1 MSNPFNL
8 DQKLKEQAKERPI
21 MSEIVRSR
29 IDATLDSLPESPGNG
44 TMNME
49 SHQAHKKHSRRTH
62 KGLRR
67 ISGVAIAAAVLGM
80 TVFAS
85 GFVSPAMADSLR
97 SIPLVGSLF
106 SSIEADMGL
115 RTAGNEGL
123 TTTVDHSFAYQDV
136 KFKVLETVYDGTRA
150 AFLVHVT
157 APNLNQGMYDNG
169 RDIVKLSSGVENVFF
184 DVNGSR
190 PDSGLFYSSAGANEP
205 DTLLFEQVI
214 PADHTRA
221 IPDQFEA
228 KVKLTLQGIDHQFE
242 LTVPFTKS
250 TTDTHNVQP
259 NSTIENDLYTVTVNK
274 AEVTPI
280 TTRLTASI
288 ALKGK
293 DTLSNKEEKQ
303 LREIRFAV
311 YDDQG
316 RQLTALSGEGMYEAN
331 QLNWE
336 SIYATTAKDVKY
348 LVVKPFKVKDDF
360 AEDIKDNQFIKGME
374 MKIQLP

>member
-8 DQKLKEQAKERPI
+8 DQKLKEQAKERPV
-21 MSEIVRSR
+21 MSEIVSSR
-29 IDATLDSLPESPGNG
+29 IDATLDSLPESPG

-49 SHQAHKKHSRRTH
+49 SLQAHMKHSRRTH

-67 ISGVAIAAAVLGM
+67 TAGVAVAAGVLGL

-97 SIPLVGSLF
+97 NIPLIGSLF

-123 TTTVDHSFAYQDV
+123 TTPVNSSFTYQDV

-169 RDIVKLSSGVENVFF
+169 KDIVKLSSGVENVFF

-205 DTLLFEQVI
+205 DKLLFEQVI
-214 PADHTRA
+214 PADHTGA

-228 KVKLTLQGIDHQFE
+228 KVKLKLQGMDHEFE

-259 NSTIENDLYTVTVNK
+259 NSTIENDLYSVTVNK

-288 ALKGK
+288 ALKGEE
-293 DTLSNKEEKQ
+293 TLSKKEEKQ

-316 RQLTALSGEGMYEAN
+316 RQLTALSGEGKYEAN

-360 AEDIKDNQFIKGME
+360 AEEVQDDQFIKGIE

>member
-8 DQKLKEQAKERPI
+8 DQKLKEQAKERPA
-21 MSEIVRSR
+21 MSKIVRNR
-29 IDATLDSLPESPGNG
+29 IDATLDSLPESASQ
-44 TMNME
+44 MNME
-49 SHQAHKKHSRRTH
+49 SVQAHPSKRVHKPLRRTA
-62 KGLRR
+62 G
-67 ISGVAIAAAVLGM
+67 AAVAAGVLGL

-97 SIPLVGSLF
+97 NIPLIGSLF

-123 TTTVDHSFAYQDV
+123 TTPVNSSFTYQDV
-136 KFKVLETVYDGTRA
+136 KFKVLETIYDGTRA

-169 RDIVKLSSGVENVFF
+169 KDIVKLSSGVENVFF

-190 PDSGLFYSSAGANEP
+190 PDSGLFYTSAGANEP

-214 PADHTRA
+214 PADHTGV

-228 KVKLTLQGIDHQFE
+228 KVKLKLQGMDHEFE

-250 TTDTHNVQP
+250 ITDTHNVQP

-288 ALKGK
+288 ALKGEE
-293 DTLSNKEEKQ
+293 TLSKKEEKQ

-316 RQLTALSGEGMYEAN
+316 RQLTALSGEGVYQAN

-336 SIYATTAKDVKY
+336 NIYATTAKDVKY
-348 LVVKPFKVKDDF
+348 LIVKPFKVKDDF
-360 AEDIKDNQFIKGME
+360 AEEVKDDQFIKGME

>member
-8 DQKLKEQAKERPI
+8 DQKLKEQAKERPA
-21 MSEIVRSR
+21 MSKIVRNR
-29 IDATLDSLPESPGNG
+29 IDATLDSLPESASQ
-44 TMNME
+44 MNME
-49 SHQAHKKHSRRTH
+49 SVQAHPSKRVHKPLRRTAEFA
-62 KGLRR
+62 
-67 ISGVAIAAAVLGM
+67 VAAGVLGL

-97 SIPLVGSLF
+97 NIPLIGSLF

-123 TTTVDHSFAYQDV
+123 TTPVNSSFTYQDV

-169 RDIVKLSSGVENVFF
+169 KDIVKLSSGVENVFF

-190 PDSGLFYSSAGANEP
+190 PDSGLFYTSAGANEP

-214 PADHTRA
+214 PADHTGV

-228 KVKLTLQGIDHQFE
+228 KVKLKLQGMDHEFE

-250 TTDTHNVQP
+250 ITDTHNVQP

-288 ALKGK
+288 ALKGEE
-293 DTLSNKEEKQ
+293 TLSKKEEKQ

-316 RQLTALSGEGMYEAN
+316 RQLTALSGEGVYQAN

-336 SIYATTAKDVKY
+336 NIYATTAKDVKY
-348 LVVKPFKVKDDF
+348 LIVKPFKVKDDF
-360 AEDIKDNQFIKGME
+360 AEEVKDDQFIKGME

>member
-8 DQKLKEQAKERPI
+8 DQKLKEQAKERPV
-21 MSEIVRSR
+21 MSEIVRNR
-29 IDATLDSLPESPGNG
+29 IDATLKSLPESPDS
-44 TMNME
+44 MNVE
-49 SHQAHKKHSRRTH
+49 RIPAQHARHVH

-67 ISGVAIAAAVLGM
+67 TAGAVVAAGVLGVM
-80 TVFAS
+80 VFAS

-97 SIPLVGSLF
+97 NIPLVGSLF

-115 RTAGNEGL
+115 RNAGNEGL
-123 TTTVDHSFAYQDV
+123 ATPVNRSFAYQDV

-169 RDIVKLSSGVENVFF
+169 KDIVKLSSGVENVFF
-184 DVNGSR
+184 DMNGS
-190 PDSGLFYSSAGANEP
+190 PQNGGLFYSSAGANEP

-214 PADHTRA
+214 PSNQTEAT
-221 IPDQFEA
+221 PDQFDA
-228 KVKLTLQGIDHQFE
+228 KVKLTLQGIDHEFE

-250 TTDTHNVQP
+250 TTDTYNVQP
-259 NSTIENDLYTVTVNK
+259 NMSVKNDLLTATVAK

-288 ALKGK
+288 GFNGK
-293 DTLSNKEEKQ
+293 EVLTAKEEEQ
-303 LREIRFAV
+303 LRKIRFAV

-316 RQLTALSGEGMYEAN
+316 RQLTALSGEGMCEAN
-331 QLNWE
+331 QLTLE
-336 SIYATTAKDVKY
+336 SIYATTSKDVRY
-348 LVVKPFKVKDDF
+348 LVVKPFEIKGDF
-360 AEDIKDNQFIKGME
+360 SEEVKDNQFIKGME
-374 MKIQLP
+374 MKIQLQ

>member
-8 DQKLKEQAKERPI
+8 DQKLKEQAKERPA
-21 MSEIVRSR
+21 MSKIVRNR
-29 IDATLDSLPESPGNG
+29 IDATLDSLPESASQ
-44 TMNME
+44 MNME
-49 SHQAHKKHSRRTH
+49 SVQAHPSKRVHKPLRRTA
-62 KGLRR
+62 G
-67 ISGVAIAAAVLGM
+67 AAVAAGVLGL

-97 SIPLVGSLF
+97 NIPLIGSLF

-123 TTTVDHSFAYQDV
+123 TTPVNSSFTYQDV

-169 RDIVKLSSGVENVFF
+169 KDIVKLSSGVENVFF

-190 PDSGLFYSSAGANEP
+190 PDSGLFYTSAGANEP

-214 PADHTRA
+214 PADHTGA

-228 KVKLTLQGIDHQFE
+228 KVKLKLQGMDHEFE

-288 ALKGK
+288 ALKGEE
-293 DTLSNKEEKQ
+293 TLSKKEEKQ

-316 RQLTALSGEGMYEAN
+316 RQLTALSGEGAYQAN

-336 SIYATTAKDVKY
+336 NIYATTAKDVKY
-348 LVVKPFKVKDDF
+348 LIVKPFKVKDDF
-360 AEDIKDNQFIKGME
+360 AEEVKDDQFIKGME

>member
-8 DQKLKEQAKERPI
+8 DQKLKEQAKERPA
-21 MSEIVRSR
+21 MSKIVRNR
-29 IDATLDSLPESPGNG
+29 IDATLDSLPESASQ
-44 TMNME
+44 MNIE
-49 SHQAHKKHSRRTH
+49 SFQAHPSKRVHKPLRRTA
-62 KGLRR
+62 G
-67 ISGVAIAAAVLGM
+67 AAVAAGVLGLM
-80 TVFAS
+80 VFAS

-97 SIPLVGSLF
+97 NIPLIGSLF

-123 TTTVDHSFAYQDV
+123 TTPVNSSFTYQDV

-169 RDIVKLSSGVENVFF
+169 KDIVKLSSGVENVFF

-214 PADHTRA
+214 PADHTGA

-228 KVKLTLQGIDHQFE
+228 KVKLKLQGMDHDFE

-288 ALKGK
+288 ALKGEE
-293 DTLSNKEEKQ
+293 TLSKKEEKQ

-316 RQLTALSGEGMYEAN
+316 RQLTALSGEGVYQAN

-336 SIYATTAKDVKY
+336 NIYATTAKDVKY
-348 LVVKPFKVKDDF
+348 LIVKPFKVKDDF
-360 AEDIKDNQFIKGME
+360 AEEVKDDQFIKGME

>member
-8 DQKLKEQAKERPI
+8 DQKLKEQAKERPA
-21 MSEIVRSR
+21 MSKIVRNR
-29 IDATLDSLPESPGNG
+29 IDATLDSLPESASQ
-44 TMNME
+44 MNME
-49 SHQAHKKHSRRTH
+49 SFQDHPSKRVHKPLRRTA
-62 KGLRR
+62 G
-67 ISGVAIAAAVLGM
+67 AAVAAGVLGL

-97 SIPLVGSLF
+97 NIPLIGSLF
-106 SSIEADMGL
+106 SSIEADIGL

-123 TTTVDHSFAYQDV
+123 TTPVNSSFTYQDV

-169 RDIVKLSSGVENVFF
+169 KDIVKLSSGVENVFF

-214 PADHTRA
+214 PADHTGT

-228 KVKLTLQGIDHQFE
+228 KVKLKLQGMDHEFE

-288 ALKGK
+288 ALKGEE
-293 DTLSNKEEKQ
+293 TLSKKEEKQ

-316 RQLTALSGEGMYEAN
+316 RQLTALSGEGVYQAN

-336 SIYATTAKDVKY
+336 NIYATTAKDVKY
-348 LVVKPFKVKDDF
+348 LIVKPFKVKDDF
-360 AEDIKDNQFIKGME
+360 AEEVKDDQFIKGME

>member
-1 MSNPFNL
+1 MSNPFNI
-8 DQKLKEQAKERPI
+8 DQELKKQAKERPV
-21 MSEIVRSR
+21 MSNLVRTR
-29 IDATLDSLPESPGNG
+29 IDATLESLPESPNQL
-44 TMNME
+44 NSE
-49 SHQAHKKHSRRTH
+49 QAQRPRRVNKGMRRT
-62 KGLRR
+62 
-67 ISGVAIAAAVLGM
+67 AAAAVAAGVLGV

-123 TTTVDHSFAYQDV
+123 TNPVNSSFAYQDV

-169 RDIVKLSSGVENVFF
+169 KDIVKLSSGVDNVSL
-184 DVNGSR
+184 DVNGFS
-190 PDSGLFYSSAGANEP
+190 PDGGLFYSSAGANEP

-214 PADHTRA
+214 PTDHKGEF
-221 IPDQFEA
+221 PDQFDA
-228 KVKLTLQGIDHQFE
+228 KVKLTLQGLDHEFE

-250 TTDTHNVQP
+250 TTDTYKVQP
-259 NSTIENDLYTVTVNK
+259 DTIMENDLFTATVTK

-280 TTRLTASI
+280 TTRLTAAI
-288 ALKGK
+288 GLNGK
-293 DTLSNKEEKQ
+293 ETLTAKEKEQ
-303 LREIRFAV
+303 LQDIRFAI

-316 RQLTALSGEGMYEAN
+316 RQLTALSGEGIYEDN
-331 QLNWE
+331 QLKWE

-348 LVVKPFKVKDDF
+348 LVVKPFEVKDDF
-360 AEDIKDNQFIKGME
+360 TEEVKDNQFIQRME
-374 MKIQLP
+374 MKIQLQ

>member
-21 MSEIVRSR
+21 MSNIVRNR
-29 IDATLDSLPESPGNG
+29 IDATLDSLPESASQ
-44 TMNME
+44 MNIE
-49 SHQAHKKHSRRTH
+49 SFQTHPSRRVH

-67 ISGVAIAAAVLGM
+67 TAGVAVAAGVLGL

-97 SIPLVGSLF
+97 NIPLVGSLF

-123 TTTVDHSFAYQDV
+123 TTPVNSSFTYQDV

-169 RDIVKLSSGVENVFF
+169 KDIVKLSSGVENVFF
-184 DVNGSR
+184 DVNDSR

-214 PADHTRA
+214 PADHTGA

-228 KVKLTLQGIDHQFE
+228 KVKLKLQGMDHEFE

-288 ALKGK
+288 ALKGEE
-293 DTLSNKEEKQ
+293 TLSKKEEKQ

-316 RQLTALSGEGMYEAN
+316 RQLTALSGEGVYQAN

-336 SIYATTAKDVKY
+336 NIYATTAKDVKY
-348 LVVKPFKVKDDF
+348 LIVKPFKVKDDF
-360 AEDIKDNQFIKGME
+360 AEEVKDDQFIKGME

>member
-8 DQKLKEQAKERPI
+8 DQKLKEQAKERPA
-21 MSEIVRSR
+21 MSEIVRNR
-29 IDATLDSLPESPGNG
+29 IDATLDSLPESASQ
-44 TMNME
+44 MNME
-49 SHQAHKKHSRRTH
+49 SFQAHPSRRVH

-67 ISGVAIAAAVLGM
+67 TAGVAVAAGVLGL

-106 SSIEADMGL
+106 SSIEADIGL

-123 TTTVDHSFAYQDV
+123 TTPVNSSFTYQDV

-169 RDIVKLSSGVENVFF
+169 KDIVKLSSGVENVFF

-214 PADHTRA
+214 PADHTGA

-228 KVKLTLQGIDHQFE
+228 KVKLTLQGIDHEFE

-250 TTDTHNVQP
+250 TTDTHNIQP
-259 NSTIENDLYTVTVNK
+259 NSTIENDLYTVTLNK

-280 TTRLTASI
+280 TTRLITSI
-288 ALKGK
+288 ALKGSE
-293 DTLSNKEEKQ
+293 TLSKKEEKQ
-303 LREIRFAV
+303 LRDIRFAV

-316 RQLTALSGEGMYEAN
+316 LQLTALSGEGMYEAN

-336 SIYATTAKDVKY
+336 SIYATTAKDLKY
-348 LVVKPFKVKDDF
+348 LVVKPFKVNGDF
-360 AEDIKDNQFIKGME
+360 AEEVKDDQFIKGME
-374 MKIQLP
+374 MKVQLP

>member
-8 DQKLKEQAKERPI
+8 DQKLKEQAKERPA
-21 MSEIVRSR
+21 MSKIVRNR
-29 IDATLDSLPESPGNG
+29 IDATLDSLPESASQ
-44 TMNME
+44 MNME
-49 SHQAHKKHSRRTH
+49 SFQAHPSKRVHKPLRRTA
-62 KGLRR
+62 G
-67 ISGVAIAAAVLGM
+67 AAVAAGVLGL

-97 SIPLVGSLF
+97 NIPLIGSLF

-123 TTTVDHSFAYQDV
+123 TTPVNSSFTYQDV

-169 RDIVKLSSGVENVFF
+169 KDIVKLSSGVENVFF

-214 PADHTRA
+214 PADHTGA

-228 KVKLTLQGIDHQFE
+228 KVKLKLQGMDHEFE

-288 ALKGK
+288 ALKGEE
-293 DTLSNKEEKQ
+293 TLSKKEEKQ

-316 RQLTALSGEGMYEAN
+316 RQLTALSGEGVYQAN

-336 SIYATTAKDVKY
+336 NIYATTAKDVKY
-348 LVVKPFKVKDDF
+348 LIVKPFKVKDDF
-360 AEDIKDNQFIKGME
+360 AEEVKDDQFIKGME

>member
-1 MSNPFNL
+1 
-8 DQKLKEQAKERPI
+8 
-21 MSEIVRSR
+21 
-29 IDATLDSLPESPGNG
+29 
-44 TMNME
+44 
-49 SHQAHKKHSRRTH
+49 
-62 KGLRR
+62 
-67 ISGVAIAAAVLGM
+67 
-80 TVFAS
+80 
-85 GFVSPAMADSLR
+85 
-97 SIPLVGSLF
+97 
-106 SSIEADMGL
+106 MGL

-123 TTTVDHSFAYQDV
+123 TTPVNSSFAYQDV

-157 APNLNQGMYDNG
+157 APNLHQGMYDNG
-169 RDIVKLSSGVENVFF
+169 KDIVKLSSGVDNVFF

-205 DTLLFEQVI
+205 DTLLFEQVL
-214 PADHTRA
+214 PTDHTGV
-221 IPDQFEA
+221 IPDQFDA
-228 KVKLTLQGIDHQFE
+228 KVKLTLQGMDHEFE

-259 NSTIENDLYTVTVNK
+259 NSTIENDLYKVTVNK

-293 DTLSNKEEKQ
+293 ETLSNKEEKQ

-360 AEDIKDNQFIKGME
+360 AEMVKDDQFIKGME
-374 MKIQLP
+374 IKIQLP

>member
-8 DQKLKEQAKERPI
+8 DQKLKEQAQERPI
-21 MSEIVRSR
+21 MSEIVRNR
-29 IDATLDSLPESPGNG
+29 IDTTLDSLPGSPG

-49 SHQAHKKHSRRTH
+49 PHQAQHVPRVH

-67 ISGVAIAAAVLGM
+67 TAGVAVAAGVLGLM
-80 TVFAS
+80 VFAS

-97 SIPLVGSLF
+97 NIPLVGSLF
-106 SSIEADMGL
+106 NSIEADMGL

-123 TTTVDHSFAYQDV
+123 TTPVNSSFTYQDV
-136 KFKVLETVYDGTRA
+136 KFNVLETVYDGTRA

-169 RDIVKLSSGVENVFF
+169 KDIVKLSSGVENVFF

-214 PADHTRA
+214 PADGA

-228 KVKLTLQGIDHQFE
+228 TVKLTLQGIDHEFE

-250 TTDTHNVQP
+250 TTGTYNVQP
-259 NSTIENDLYTVTVNK
+259 NSTIENDLYTVTVSK

-288 ALKGK
+288 ALNGK
-293 DTLSNKEEKQ
+293 ETLTANEEKQ

-316 RQLTALSGEGMYEAN
+316 RQLTALNGEGLYEAN
-331 QLNWE
+331 HLNWE

-360 AEDIKDNQFIKGME
+360 AEEVQDDQFIKGME

>member
-8 DQKLKEQAKERPI
+8 DQKLKEQAKERPA
-21 MSEIVRSR
+21 MSKIVRNR
-29 IDATLDSLPESPGNG
+29 IDATLDSLPESASQ
-44 TMNME
+44 MNME
-49 SHQAHKKHSRRTH
+49 SFQAHPSKRVHKPLRRTA
-62 KGLRR
+62 G
-67 ISGVAIAAAVLGM
+67 AAVAAGVLGL

-97 SIPLVGSLF
+97 NIPLIGSLF

-123 TTTVDHSFAYQDV
+123 TTPVNSSFTYQDV

-169 RDIVKLSSGVENVFF
+169 KDIVKLSSGVENVFF

-214 PADHTRA
+214 PADHTGA

-228 KVKLTLQGIDHQFE
+228 KVKLKLQGMDHEFE

-259 NSTIENDLYTVTVNK
+259 NSTIENELYTVTVNK

-288 ALKGK
+288 ALKGEE
-293 DTLSNKEEKQ
+293 TLSKKEEKQ

-316 RQLTALSGEGMYEAN
+316 RQLTALSGEGVYQAN

-336 SIYATTAKDVKY
+336 NIYATTAKDVKY
-348 LVVKPFKVKDDF
+348 LIVKPFKVKDDF
-360 AEDIKDNQFIKGME
+360 AEEVKDDQFIKGME